1 VPIVTAIAPD
11 PRRPGYHVIDVDR
24 GRFGSLP
31 VEALEAA
38 SLQVGQTLAPQL
50 LEFLH
55 ELADVEAAYR
65 AALKALAARGR
76 ARGDLERRLVR
87 KQHPPHAVQQAL
99 DRLVRQGLLDDAR
112 FAREYVARRATTG
125 RGPARLVGELMAQGI
140 ERRAAE
146 AAVEAGLAFEGVDPA
161 EVLRA
166 VAMRRAAQLKS
177 LPRVTRKRRLYAFL
191 ARRGYPG
198 AAVRELVEE
207 LMGEAAEPE
216 SGSMHD

>member
-1 VPIVTAIAPD
+1 VPILTTIAPD
-11 PRRPGYHVIDVDR
+11 PRRPGYRFVEVDR
-24 GRFGSLP
+24 GRFASLP
-31 VEALEAA
+31 VEAIETAGLR
-38 SLQVGQTLAPQL
+38 VGQELSVPV
-50 LEFLH
+50 LERLH

-87 KQHPPHAVQQAL
+87 KQHPPHAVAQAL
-99 DRLVRQGLLDDAR
+99 DRLVHQGLLDDAQ
-112 FAREYVARRATTG
+112 FAREYVARRAASG
-125 RGPARLVGELMAQGI
+125 RGPARLVGDLVAQGI
-140 ERRAAE
+140 ERPAAE

-177 LPRVTRKRRLYAFL
+177 LPGVTRKRRLYAFL

-207 LMGEAAEPE
+207 LLTE
-216 SGSMHD
+216 